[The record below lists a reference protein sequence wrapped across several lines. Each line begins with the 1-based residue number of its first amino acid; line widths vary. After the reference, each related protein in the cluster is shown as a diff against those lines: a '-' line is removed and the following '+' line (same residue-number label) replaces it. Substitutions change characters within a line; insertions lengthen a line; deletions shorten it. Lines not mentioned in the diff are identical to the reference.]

1 MTPLRWSR
9 ETLGAA
15 LAVYLVADPEQ
26 TRRDLVD
33 DVRAALA
40 GGVTCVQL
48 RAKRLGG
55 HDFLALAQAVRTE
68 VHAEGALFVVN
79 DRVDVAVAAGA
90 DGVHVGLSDLPLAA
104 TRRIVGPDL
113 FIGYSPYT
121 LDQVAGSAAAGADYV
136 GLGPVFATASKADAD
151 PPIGVAGLA
160 ARTRATSLPAVG
172 IGGITAENAGDVIRS
187 GADGVAVISAI
198 LSAPDPRAAAAEL
211 AIAVAH
217 ALPRPGRQGA
227 RRP

>member
-15 LAVYLVADPEQ
+15 LSLYLVADPEQ
-26 TRRDLVD
+26 TRRDLVA

-55 HDFLALAQAVRTE
+55 RDFLTLAKALRSE
-68 VHAEGALFVVN
+68 VHATGALFVVN
-79 DRVDVAVAAGA
+79 DRVDIAVAAGA
-90 DGVHVGLSDLPLAA
+90 DGVHVGLSDLPLVE

-121 LDQVAGSAAAGADYV
+121 LEQVAAAAAAGADYV

-160 ARTRATSLPAVG
+160 ARVQAASLPAVG
-172 IGGITAENAGDVIRS
+172 IGGITVENARDVIRA
-187 GADGVAVISAI
+187 GADGIAVISAI
-198 LSAPDPRAAAAEL
+198 LHAPDPRFAASEL

-217 ALPRPGRQGA
+217 AQPRPGRKA
-227 RRP
+227 